1 MDNLEQK
8 LNTLCHQNYIGSEKC
23 GGCDGRGDF
32 TKVGDKEFNIDDFTE
47 ICPTCK
53 GKGYTIPLEY
63 EALYMPYTEREDP
76 SKYGFKSEEEAW
88 LYIQSNHVCSKI
100 KNEPCESC
108 MAEWIV
114 SKDERPKPLTTTM
127 VLRLLDIKDCWYHN
141 NGMGEISGEK
151 EIEFM
156 EGGKVKVKTIYF
168 RIDLTKDIKDQ
179 PEVLQSIIDIV
190 NL

>member
-1 MDNLEQK
+1 MNNYEK
-8 LNTLCHQNYIGSEKC
+8 LKTLCHQNYIGSEKC
-23 GGCDGRGDF
+23 GECEGEGY
-32 TKVGDKEFNIDDFTE
+32 IDNTNSVHKQLNYDCT
-47 ICPTCK
+47 TCQ
-53 GKGYTIPLEY
+53 GKGYRIPLEY

-127 VLRLLDIKDCWYHN
+127 VLRLL
-141 NGMGEISGEK
+141 S
-151 EIEFM
+151 
-156 EGGKVKVKTIYF
+156 KTSCYINAEVGTDKITVYTQPDSQF
-168 RIDLTKDIKDQ
+168 FSREHFDIDLTKDLKDQ
-179 PEVLQSIIDIV
+179 PETLQAIIDIV